1 MNVTDCPL
9 LIVGFDGL
17 IVGVDRTG
25 ATTVRVPVFTLFVVS
40 GDVALSVMN
49 TFAARVFPATTFG
62 SVTLAGCSASITTP
76 SNSIVDVSSI
86 SCEAH

>member
-25 ATTVRVPVFTLFVVS
+25 LIVTSLFTEFVVTAV
-40 GDVALSVMN
+40 VALSVMN
-49 TFAARVFPATTFG
+49 MQ
-62 SVTLAGCSASITTP
+62 
-76 SNSIVDVSSI
+76 
-86 SCEAH
+86 